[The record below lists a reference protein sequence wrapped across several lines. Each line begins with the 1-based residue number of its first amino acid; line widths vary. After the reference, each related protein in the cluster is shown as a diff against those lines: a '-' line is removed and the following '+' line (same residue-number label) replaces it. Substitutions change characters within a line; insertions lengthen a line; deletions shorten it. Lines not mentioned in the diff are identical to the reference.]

1 MGSGG
6 GRIAGQRSLSG
17 LPLRRKHS
25 IETQAAISVPSSE
38 ECSLDSSRLN
48 VG

>member
-6 GRIAGQRSLSG
+6 GRIAGQRSLPG
-17 LPLRRKHS
+17 LPLRRKLS
-25 IETQAAISVPSSE
+25 IEAQAAISVPSTE
-38 ECSLDSSRLN
+38 ECSLDSSRLT